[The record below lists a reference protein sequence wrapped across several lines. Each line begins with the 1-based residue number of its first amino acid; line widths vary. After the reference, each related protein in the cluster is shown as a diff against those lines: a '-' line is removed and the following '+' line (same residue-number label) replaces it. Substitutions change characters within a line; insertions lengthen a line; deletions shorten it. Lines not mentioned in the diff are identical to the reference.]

1 MKKIFRII
9 ALACVALAASG
20 QQVYRLGSGDQ
31 ISIRIAEVE
40 EINDKANHFLAFGA
54 LALLG
59 DFSFPVTRFA
69 LKKFLWLLSYGVL
82 IECIQYFL
90 PYREASLLDVMADAT
105 GLAIYWLFNRILRF
119 IPLLGQRWR

>member
-1 MKKIFRII
+1 MSMPRAGII
-9 ALACVALAASG
+9 ACRVILVITMIAIMLLATARQSFPV
-20 QQVYRLGSGDQ
+20 
-31 ISIRIAEVE
+31 VE
-40 EINDKANHFLAFGA
+40 AINDKANHFLAFGA

-82 IECIQYFL
+82 IEFVQYFL

-119 IPLLGQRWR
+119 IPLLEQRWR